1 VIDRGGD
8 RNVLFDRLLGSEK
21 KKEFIVRLVGNRHL
35 LCGRQKKEALEL
47 ARGCKTIVKKQE
59 GKEIVYTLDF
69 GYLPVRLPG
78 HQDPLWML
86 VVNGYGE
93 KQMMLLTTRPLR
105 RNRNVLWK
113 VVRSYIKR

>member
-1 VIDRGGD
+1 VGG
-8 RNVLFDRLLGSEK
+8 K
-21 KKEFIVRLVGNRHL
+21 KRKLWSWPAGAKPVQPNH
-35 LCGRQKKEALEL
+35 CQKT
-47 ARGCKTIVKKQE
+47 G

-93 KQMMLLTTRPLR
+93 KPMMLLTTRPLR

>member
-1 VIDRGGD
+1 
-8 RNVLFDRLLGSEK
+8 LWEAKKGSSGAGPR
-21 KKEFIVRLVGNRHL
+21 VQNPYS
-35 LCGRQKKEALEL
+35 Q
-47 ARGCKTIVKKQE
+47 TIVKKQE